1 MEQKDKRPTTY
12 SEYLEAFLEYLR
24 RPKTVYDLKD
34 RAKCILL
41 LLFIIIA
48 LQKVVRWLGY

>member
-1 MEQKDKRPTTY
+1 MEQKDKRPTAY
-12 SEYLEAFLEYLR
+12 SDYVKAFLEYLR

-34 RAKCILL
+34 RARCILL

>member
-1 MEQKDKRPTTY
+1 MAQKDKRPTTY
-12 SEYLEAFLEYLR
+12 SEYLKAFLEYLR

>member
-1 MEQKDKRPTTY
+1 MAQKDKRPTTY
-12 SEYLEAFLEYLR
+12 SDYVKAFLDYLR

>member
-12 SEYLEAFLEYLR
+12 SDYVKAFLEYLR

>member
-1 MEQKDKRPTTY
+1 MAQKDKRPTTY
-12 SEYLEAFLEYLR
+12 SDYGKAFLEYLR

>member
-1 MEQKDKRPTTY
+1 MAQKDKRPTTY
-12 SEYLEAFLEYLR
+12 SEYLKAFLEYLR

-34 RAKCILL
+34 RVKCILL